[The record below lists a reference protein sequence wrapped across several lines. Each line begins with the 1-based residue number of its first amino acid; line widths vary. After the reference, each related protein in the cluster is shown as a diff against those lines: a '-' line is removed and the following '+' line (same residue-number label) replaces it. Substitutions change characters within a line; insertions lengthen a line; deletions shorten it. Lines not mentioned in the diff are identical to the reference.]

1 MWKLPDEDLEALI
14 RNFESSDWREMRLQM
29 EGVELVLAKDAAPQL
44 REIPLAN
51 TNPQASR
58 RDSAAISKESPATP
72 ARAPKPKPQETI
84 PEGWTQIRA
93 PSLGTFYRSPKPGSP
108 PFIEVGSNINAET
121 EICLIEV
128 MKLFTTVRAGVRGT
142 VREVYPADSDLV
154 EYNQPLF
161 LVEP

>member
-1 MWKLPDEDLEALI
+1 
-14 RNFESSDWREMRLQM
+14 
-29 EGVELVLAKDAAPQL
+29 
-44 REIPLAN
+44 
-51 TNPQASR
+51 
-58 RDSAAISKESPATP
+58 
-72 ARAPKPKPQETI
+72 
-84 PEGWTQIRA
+84 
-93 PSLGTFYRSPKPGSP
+93 LGTFYRSPKPGTP
-108 PFIEVGSNINAET
+108 PFVEVGSIISAET

>member
-29 EGVELVLAKDAAPQL
+29 EGVELILAKDAAPQL
-44 REIPLAN
+44 REIPPAN
-51 TNPQASR
+51 ANSKTTRNDPTAPSR
-58 RDSAAISKESPATP
+58 ESTATP
-72 ARAPKPKPQETI
+72 ALAPKKPQQAI
-84 PEGWTQIRA
+84 PQGWTQIRA
-93 PSLGTFYRSPKPGSP
+93 PSLGTFYRSPKPGTP
-108 PFIEVGSNINAET
+108 PFVEIGSSISAET

-128 MKLFTTVRAGVRGT
+128 MKLFTTVRAGVKGT

>member
-44 REIPLAN
+44 REIPPAN
-51 TNPQASR
+51 TNNKVPR
-58 RDSAAISKESPATP
+58 RDSAATSLESSALASP
-72 ARAPKPKPQETI
+72 APKPKS
-84 PEGWTQIRA
+84 PEPVPHGWTQIRA
-93 PSLGTFYRSPKPGSP
+93 PSLGTFYRSPKPGTP
-108 PFIEVGSNINAET
+108 PFVEVGSSISADT

-128 MKLFTTVRAGVRGT
+128 MKLFTTVRAGVQGT

>member
-1 MWKLPDEDLEALI
+1 
-14 RNFESSDWREMRLQM
+14 
-29 EGVELVLAKDAAPQL
+29 LAKDAAPQL

-51 TNPQASR
+51 TNNKVPR
-58 RDSAAISKESPATP
+58 RDSAATSLESSALPAP
-72 ARAPKPKPQETI
+72 APAPAPKPKSQEPVPQ
-84 PEGWTQIRA
+84 GWTQIRA
-93 PSLGTFYRSPKPGSP
+93 PSLGTFYRSPKPGTP
-108 PFIEVGSNINAET
+108 PFVEVGSSISADT

-128 MKLFTTVRAGVRGT
+128 MKLFTTVRAGVQGT